1 MKDLSLKQ
9 AIESRHS
16 IKEFNQDITI
26 PHEIMEEMIALATKA
41 PSSLN
46 LQPWR
51 FVVVESDEAK
61 AAIRD
66 HVHFNTRQLDT
77 SSAFVL
83 ILSDN
88 NHKNDLDRIMQQN
101 VKEGYMNQIV
111 KVENTKVMQQLI
123 DQTPVEFMY
132 AQGMMDSAMA
142 AMQFMLVAKDYG
154 FDTNPIGGFDRGA
167 VLQALNIDGERY
179 APVMFI
185 AIGIAAKEHYP
196 SSRYD
201 VSEILTY
208 NQSETTFV
216 GTKKPTLS

>member
-16 IKEFNQDITI
+16 IKEFNPDITI
-26 PHEIMEEMIALATKA
+26 SHEIMEEMITLATKA
-41 PSSLN
+41 PSSIN

-51 FVVVESDEAK
+51 FVVVESDESK
-61 AAIRD
+61 ATIRD

-83 ILSDN
+83 VLSDN

-101 VKEGYMNQIV
+101 VKEGYMDQNI
-111 KVENTKVMQQLI
+111 KDENTKVIQQLL
-123 DQTPVEFMY
+123 DQTPDESMY
-132 AQGMMDSAMA
+132 TQGMMDSAMA

-154 FDTNPIGGFDRGA
+154 FDTNPIGGFDREA
-167 VLQALNIDGERY
+167 ILQALNIDGGRY
-179 APVMFI
+179 TPVMFI

-196 SSRYD
+196 SSRHD

-208 NQSETTFV
+208 NFSETGV
-216 GTKKPTLS
+216 IGKKKGL